1 MGNIVLLDELTI
13 NKIAAGEVIERPAS
27 VVKELIEN
35 SIDAGADKITV
46 EIENGGIKKIK
57 IIDNGCG
64 ISKDDLEFAFERH
77 ATSKIRKAEDLETVK
92 SMGFRGEA
100 LASIAAIANVKL
112 VSRTESDESG
122 NMIVVEGGKVLESE
136 EIAASVGTTI
146 TVTNLFFNTP
156 VRYKFLKKDFTE
168 AGYIEDI
175 VTRIALSHPNISIKL
190 LNGNKTI
197 IQTNGSGSIK
207 DVIYTIYGKDVA
219 EGIIDVSYDY
229 EDVKVEGVIGKP
241 EIARGNRSFQQF
253 FVNNRYIKDKTLTSA
268 AEQAYKGL
276 LTVGKYG
283 FLVLNVNIDPSKV
296 DVNVHPTKLE
306 IRWQEEQ
313 KVFKAV
319 YHTIREGLLR
329 EDFIK
334 VDDKPVENSSSLF
347 TQTSFMPSINE
358 NLNATQEEKV
368 EEPKVEEIE
377 EVKEEISLTEEQSS
391 LKKQLLKNSAFMNL
405 FKKKDDEPED
415 EEEVFIESNPDNA
428 IQDIYN
434 IKNGIEEKEE
444 EPKVEEKEAKKDDAE
459 ETAEP
464 EVKEEAEDINE
475 TEKTTVVPVVEYE
488 DEVSKTVEEEKT
500 TEEETEVVAD
510 SEEEKEIE
518 KEESIENKEDV
529 PSDDAT
535 IVMKAVEPKEKE
547 EEPKVEEKEEIE
559 QTMPIKQDDFKVP
572 SEEQIDKIASILNLQ
587 KDMDNEIE
595 KAEFNS
601 MYEKTFGIK
610 LSKEDENLKAPTAD
624 LSNVKN
630 VSVFEDS
637 DSYTKIPPYK
647 FIGAMFNTYII
658 IEINDEIYIIDQHA
672 AHERVMYEKVKKN
685 FYSEI
690 DKDSQIMLLPDIINL
705 THKEKEIVKE
715 NAELFKKA
723 GFIFEEFGENTI
735 RLIGVPSLC
744 MDLDTKELFLQLL
757 DEIDTVAITATQEKE
772 EKFMSTVACKAAVK
786 AKMKLDKE
794 EVDNLMKQLL
804 VLKNPFTCP
813 HGRPTAIK
821 MTKGELERKFE
832 RS

>member
-77 ATSKIRKAEDLETVK
+77 ATSKIRTADDLEKVK

-100 LASIAAIANVKL
+100 LASIAAISNVKM
-112 VSRTESDESG
+112 VSRTENDESG

-175 VTRIALSHPNISIKL
+175 VTRIALSHPSISIKL

-207 DVIYTIYGKDVA
+207 DVIYSIYGKDVA

-283 FLVLNVNIDPSKV
+283 FLVLNINIEPSKV

-313 KVFKAV
+313 KIFKAV
-319 YHTIREGLLR
+319 YHTIREGLLK
-329 EDFIK
+329 DDLIK
-334 VDDKPVENSSSLF
+334 TPEKPEESTSSLF
-347 TQTSFMPSINE
+347 TQTTFTPSVSESINSE
-358 NLNATQEEKV
+358 KSEVSSGVAEEVK
-368 EEPKVEEIE
+368 PE

-391 LKKQLLKNSAFMNL
+391 LKTQLLKNSAFMNL
-405 FKKKDDEPED
+405 FKKKDEEDPE
-415 EEEVFIESNPDNA
+415 EMFIENSKENA
-428 IQDIYN
+428 IQDIFN
-434 IKNGIEEKEE
+434 IKNGIEETPVVPKVNEIKEEVEKEKEQKEESEAVEEKVETVPDKTVVMNTIKEE
-444 EPKVEEKEAKKDDAE
+444 ETVEEN
-459 ETAEP
+459 
-464 EVKEEAEDINE
+464 KEEAE
-475 TEKTTVVPVVEYE
+475 TV
-488 DEVSKTVEEEKT
+488 DEEAAEP
-500 TEEETEVVAD
+500 
-510 SEEEKEIE
+510 IQQ
-518 KEESIENKEDV
+518 ESIQ
-529 PSDDAT
+529 DAT
-535 IVMKAVEPKEKE
+535 IIMNTVNE
-547 EEPKVEEKEEIE
+547 EENVEKQAEEQKEDLE
-559 QTMPIKQDDFKVP
+559 QTQKVPKDDFKVP

-587 KDMDNEIE
+587 KSMDEDIE
-595 KAEFNS
+595 KREEATEFNS
-601 MYEKTFGIK
+601 MYEITFGISLNK
-610 LSKEDENLKAPTAD
+610 KAEDENLKAPKAD
-624 LSNVKN
+624 LSKAEN
-630 VSVFEDS
+630 VSVFENS
-637 DSYTKIPPYK
+637 ETYTKIPPYK
-647 FIGAMFNTYII
+647 FIGALFNTYIV
-658 IEINDEIYIIDQHA
+658 IELKDDIYIIDQHA
-672 AHERVMYEKVKKN
+672 AHERVMYEEVKKN
-685 FYSEI
+685 FYSETE
-690 DKDSQIMLLPDIINL
+690 KDSQIMLLPDIINL

-715 NAELFKKA
+715 NVDLFKKA

-735 RLIGVPSLC
+735 RLIGVPSMC
-744 MDLDTKELFLQLL
+744 MDLDTKELFLQIL

-794 EVDNLMKQLL
+794 EVDDLMKQLL

-821 MTKGELERKFE
+821 MTKGELDRKFE
-832 RS
+832 RT